1 MQNTIPWWSPF
12 KNLTGYPKANQR
24 VFTSGVSSYIMQA
37 GKQWLRNSIVCRLWT
52 TSKAMMRCILFREKK
67 KPKTDTAPSLR
78 DHFPLWETQIIK
90 SVPTNLVG
98 GYHKGPSI
106 SIYSKS
112 NLDIESHQ
120 HKLHVHTGKKNP
132 NTAGHEIFSFLLW
145 ILIQNNG

>member
-1 MQNTIPWWSPF
+1 MQNTIPWWSPS

-24 VFTSGVSSYIMQA
+24 VFISGVSSYLMQA
-37 GKQWLRNSIVCRLWT
+37 RKQWLRNSIVCRLWI
-52 TSKAMMRCILFREKK
+52 TSKAMMTCILFREKK
-67 KPKTDTAPSLR
+67 KTKQIQL
-78 DHFPLWETQIIK
+78 HHWEIISQYEKHKYIK

-120 HKLHVHTGKKNP
+120 HKLHTYTGKKNP
-132 NTAGHEIFSFLLW
+132 QHSWTWNVFFPPVNPYTK
-145 ILIQNNG
+145 